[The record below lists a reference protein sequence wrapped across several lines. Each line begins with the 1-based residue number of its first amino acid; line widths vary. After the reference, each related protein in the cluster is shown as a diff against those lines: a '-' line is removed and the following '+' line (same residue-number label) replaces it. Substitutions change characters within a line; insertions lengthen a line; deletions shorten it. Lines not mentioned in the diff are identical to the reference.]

1 MRKSAFVVQVAL
13 GVVFLSLLTISL
25 AGCGTKGAVTPTTY
39 VVPISITVTP
49 TQNFSMEQGTVEM
62 FTSTVTGP
70 TKSTVTEPVSYVSS
84 NTAVVSIAS
93 NGDACAGSWNSLSNP
108 QICTPGPVGVAQVWA
123 TAQGVSSPVTTVYV
137 HQHIDK
143 IVVNQFEL
151 QNQPPPAHPC
161 FSVGQVDHYRA
172 TAYSRGVNITS
183 TVGIFN
189 WQAVNIEVA
198 TLSTAMTTGD
208 GLLAGDLTVTASVP
222 GVTPIFATLSGTDSV
237 PVNFTTCAVQSIRI
251 LVDGNS
257 SNDIVFSTPETANA
271 TTTVIDTLGN
281 TISGVPL
288 TWSTSQ
294 LASVTATNGALAG
307 PASGAATV
315 IASCTPPTCN
325 IGFLPSLPIYPQ
337 NVVSMFVHST
347 SNTESGTVYVSST
360 GCGTI
365 DNCVSTIVP
374 ITTGTSNTVGSA
386 IDLPVT
392 PNSLVFSPKGDKAYL
407 GTTYGHLG
415 TMGLTVFSAGSTAT
429 PPDFP
434 STPGQVLAVSPD
446 GNSVVVSDT
455 ADQPNQVYIF
465 DATSSTSTAY
475 SITGAT
481 AASFSPDSL
490 KAYILAGSTLYVYS
504 KLDAMRVFQLSSPA
518 NAVTF
523 LSEGAFAYVAGGTPS
538 GVMVRRTCDNGLADT
553 VATPA
558 TPSFIQTLLDGTHVI
573 AIAPP
578 LIDVITA
585 NTGPDG
591 PSGCTPGI
599 TDSVVSYNL
608 GHGTFTAKQVI
619 VSEDGSTVYI
629 IAANPSPS
637 AILIF
642 NVAALTTSAIPLTGN
657 ALPVQMT
664 LTPDNTTLY
673 VAASD
678 RTVHVLNT
686 VNGTDVQQ
694 ITFPQNFCL
703 NSAGQPEPFTCAPD
717 LIAVKP

>member
-1 MRKSAFVVQVAL
+1 MRKSASVVSVAL
-13 GVVFLSLLTISL
+13 VIVFLPLLTISL
-25 AGCGTKGAVTPTTY
+25 AGCGAKSPVTPTQY
-39 VVPISITVTP
+39 VVPISITMTP
-49 TQNFSMEQGTVEM
+49 TQNFSMEQGTTDM
-62 FTSTVTGP
+62 FVTTVTGP
-70 TKSTVTEPVSYVSS
+70 TKQIVTEPVSYVSS

-123 TAQGVSSPVTTVYV
+123 TAQGVSSPITTVYV

-151 QNQPPPAHPC
+151 PNEPPPAHPC
-161 FSVGQVDHYRA
+161 FSVGQLSHYRA
-172 TAYSRGVNITS
+172 TAYSRGINITS

-189 WQAVNIEVA
+189 WQAVNAAVA
-198 TLSTAMTTGD
+198 TLATALTKGN
-208 GLLAGDLTVTASVP
+208 GLLAGDLTVTAKVP
-222 GVTPIFATLSGTDSV
+222 GVTPILATLSGTDSV

-251 LVDGNS
+251 VVDGNS
-257 SNDIVFSTPETANA
+257 SNNIVFSSTAAANA
-271 TTTVIDTLGN
+271 STTVIDTLGN
-281 TISGVPL
+281 TIPNVAL
-288 TWSTSQ
+288 TWNSSQ
-294 LASVTATNGALAG
+294 LASVTATNGSLTG
-307 PASGAATV
+307 PAAGAATV
-315 IASCTPPTCN
+315 TASCTPPTCN

-337 NVVSMFVHST
+337 NVISMFVHPVSGP
-347 SNTESGTVYVSST
+347 ESGTVYVSST

-386 IDLPVT
+386 INLPAT

-407 GTTYGHLG
+407 GTTFGRSG
-415 TMGLTVFSAGSTAT
+415 TMGLTVFAAGTTT
-429 PPDFP
+429 PPPDYT
-434 STPGQVLAVSPD
+434 STPGKVLAVSPD
-446 GNSVVVSDT
+446 GNTVIVSDT

-465 DATSSTSTAY
+465 NGTTSTSTAF
-475 SITGAT
+475 SITRAS
-481 AASFSPDSL
+481 AAGFSPDSL

-504 KLDAMRVFQLSSPA
+504 KLDAMRAFPLRSPP

-523 LSEGAFAYVAGGTPS
+523 LSEGAFAYIAGGTPS

-553 VATPA
+553 VATPS
-558 TPSFIQTLLDGTHVI
+558 TPSFIQTLLDGTHVL

-578 LIDVITA
+578 LIDIITA

-599 TDSVVSYNL
+599 SDSVVSYNL
-608 GHGTFTAKQVI
+608 GHGNFTAKEVI
-619 VSEDGSTVYI
+619 VSEDGSTVYM
-629 IAANPSPS
+629 IASNPAPS

-664 LTPDNTTLY
+664 LTPDGTTLY

-686 VNGTDVQQ
+686 VNGADVQQ

>member
-1 MRKSAFVVQVAL
+1 MRKSASAVSVAL
-13 GVVFLSLLTISL
+13 VIGLLSLFTIGL
-25 AGCGTKGAVTPTTY
+25 AGCGGNSPTTPTTY
-39 VVPISITVTP
+39 VVPISITMTP
-49 TQNFSMEQGTVEM
+49 TENFSMEQGTIQM
-62 FTSTVTGP
+62 FSSTVTGP
-70 TKSTVTEPVSYVSS
+70 ANTTVTEPVSYVSS

-108 QICTPGPVGVAQVWA
+108 QICTPGPAGVAQVWA
-123 TAQGVSSPVTTVYV
+123 TAQGVSSPITTVYV

-151 QNQPPPAHPC
+151 PNQPPPAHPC
-161 FSVGQVDHYRA
+161 FSAGQVAHYRA

-183 TVGIFN
+183 TVGIFD
-189 WQAVNIEVA
+189 WQAVNTGVA
-198 TLSTAMTTGD
+198 VLSTAMTTGN
-208 GLLAGDLTVTASVP
+208 GLLAGDVTVTAKVP
-222 GVTPIFATLSGTDSV
+222 GVTPIFATLSGTNSL

-251 LVDGNS
+251 FLDGNS
-257 SNDIVFSTPETANA
+257 SNNIVYSTTTAANA
-271 TTTVIDTLGN
+271 TTIVIDTLGN
-281 TISGVPL
+281 TISNVPL
-288 TWSTSQ
+288 TWNSSQ
-294 LASVTATNGALAG
+294 LASVTATNGSLAG
-307 PASGAATV
+307 PTAGAATV
-315 IASCTPPTCN
+315 IASCSPPTCN

-337 NVVSMFVHST
+337 NVISAFVHPT
-347 SNTESGTVYVSST
+347 SNAESGTVYVSST

-374 ITTGTSNTVGSA
+374 ITVGTSNTVGNA
-386 IDLPVT
+386 INLPAT

-407 GTTYGHLG
+407 GTTYGRLG
-415 TMGLTVFSAGSTAT
+415 TMGLTVFTTETTAT
-429 PPDFP
+429 PPDFT
-434 STPGQVLAVSPD
+434 STPGKVLAVSPD
-446 GNSVVVSDT
+446 GSTVIVSDT
-455 ADQPNQVYIF
+455 ADRPNQVYVF
-465 DATSSTSTAY
+465 DAASSTSTPF

-504 KLDAMRVFQLSSPA
+504 KLDAIHAFQLSSAA

-523 LSEGAFAYVAGGTPS
+523 LSEGAFAYIAGGTPS

-558 TPSFIQTLLDGTHVI
+558 TPSFIQTLLDGTHVL

-578 LIDVITA
+578 LIAIITA

-591 PSGCTPGI
+591 PSGCTPGV
-599 TDSVVSYNL
+599 TDSLVSYNL

-629 IAANPSPS
+629 IATNPAPS

-642 NVAALTTSAIPLTGN
+642 NVAALTTGAIPLTGN

-673 VAASD
+673 VVAGD